1 MGANLD
7 LNAKDLGRTRAT
19 LKESQ
24 TVTPT
29 NYAIFQT
36 RDTMETYLKS
46 AAGGSLSQAY
56 LDGLT
61 HNDLVFECRR
71 KIGTAVDYQ
80 P

>member
-7 LNAKDLGRTRAT
+7 LNPKDLGRNRPT

-24 TVTPT
+24 TVSPT

-36 RDTMETYLKS
+36 RDTLETYLKS
-46 AAGGSLSQAY
+46 APGGSFSQAY

-61 HNDLVFECRR
+61 HNDLVAQARE
-71 KIGTAVDYQ
+71 KIGAAVNTA